1 VILRKFIAV
10 LVMAGAAIALPATGE
25 SQELDPRAY
34 SATPIGTNF
43 AFLGYTHTTGDVVFD
58 ASSLISDVHA
68 SVDAA
73 TFSAGHAFDLLGR
86 QASIAIGVP
95 YAWAD
100 VTGNVGE
107 QEHAISRSGLGDP
120 RLRLGVLLYGGQA
133 MDAKTF
139 ASTPRNP
146 ILGASLVVVVPVG
159 QYMPDKLINIGANR
173 WAFKPELG
181 FSYPKGRWQFDAY
194 AGMWLFAKNSDFFG
208 GHLREQ
214 DSIASFQG
222 HVSYTIRPGLWAAL
236 DATHYSGGDITQD
249 EIPSAPRQSNLR
261 VGATVS
267 VPVPQVRGLL
277 VKFTYSDG
285 AVTRVGSD
293 FTAYGVAFQYAWLS
307 D

>member
-1 VILRKFIAV
+1 VILRKVIAV
-10 LVMAGAAIALPATGE
+10 FVMAGAALALPLTGH

-43 AFLGYTHTTGDVVFD
+43 TLLGYTHTSGDVVFD
-58 ASSLISDVHA
+58 ASSVINDVHA
-68 SVDAA
+68 SVNAA
-73 TFSAGHAFDLLGR
+73 TFSAGHAFDFQGR

-100 VTGNVGE
+100 VSGNVGE
-107 QEHAISRSGLGDP
+107 TRHAITRSGLGDP
-120 RLRLGVLLYGGQA
+120 RLRLGVMLYGGQA

-146 ILGASLVVVVPVG
+146 ILGASLVVVLPVG

-208 GHLREQ
+208 GHLRAQ
-214 DSIASFQG
+214 DPIASFQG
-222 HVSYTIRPGLWAAL
+222 HVSYTIRPGLWAAV

-249 EIPSAPRQSNLR
+249 DIPSAPRQSNLR
-261 VGATVS
+261 LGATVS
-267 VPVPQVRGLL
+267 IPIRQIRGLSL
-277 VKFTYSDG
+277 KLNYSDG

-293 FTAYGVAFQYAWLS
+293 FTAAGIAFQYAWLS